1 MESGIPRRGH
11 ELQRKPCPRCRCQ
24 VADGKLKQF
33 RRAGVF
39 EFEFRVLPEST
50 IGGEFHIG
58 RRIHGIDAH
67 FEELRSRRW
76 FTKPEDVEWTV
87 PDLLPN
93 RGHDRRHQLPVA
105 GARDETA
112 DGESVEVVP
121 FEFPCTRRRTV
132 CVPCL
137 DAGEEAHFAA
147 TAVLQGPDRV
157 GDGVALASGGLNGI
171 QSGWDREIEGERDVG
186 AFFLEVENVCG
197 VESLDIVFAL
207 NLQNPESIPVYQ
219 FGALE
224 EHGEAAGVHHQGE
237 AGSLFHLAG
246 VVITDH
252 DGMAEAREVGLD
264 EGIEGVF
271 AAEGGDRDVGWEGD
285 IA

>member
-1 MESGIPRRGH
+1 MER
-11 ELQRKPCPRCRCQ
+11 
-24 VADGKLKQF
+24 
-33 RRAGVF
+33 
-39 EFEFRVLPEST
+39 T
-50 IGGEFHIG
+50 ISN
-58 RRIHGIDAH
+58 
-67 FEELRSRRW
+67 LMS
-76 FTKPEDVEWTV
+76 
-87 PDLLPN
+87 N
-93 RGHDRRHQLPVA
+93 RGHDRRYQVPVA

-147 TAVLQGPDRV
+147 ASVLQGPDRI
-157 GDGVALASGGLNGI
+157 GDGVALASGGLGGI
-171 QSGWDREIEGERDVG
+171 QPRWDGEIEGEGDVG
-186 AFFLEVENVCG
+186 AFLLEVEDIG
-197 VESLDIVFAL
+197 WVEGFGFLVPL
-207 NLQNPESIPVYQ
+207 NLEDAQSIPVYQ

-224 EHGEAAGVHHQGE
+224 EHGEAAGVHHEGE

-246 VVITDH
+246 VVITNH

-271 AAEGGDRDVGWEGD
+271 AAEGGDRDVGWQRNRAGVGGEVAG
-285 IA
+285 